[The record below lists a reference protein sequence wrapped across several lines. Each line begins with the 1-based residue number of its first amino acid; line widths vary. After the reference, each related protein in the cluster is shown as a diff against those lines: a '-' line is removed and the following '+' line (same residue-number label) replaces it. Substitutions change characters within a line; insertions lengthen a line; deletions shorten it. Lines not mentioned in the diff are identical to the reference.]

1 MSVTEIDDPAVA
13 KRALPAPAPR
23 RRGPL
28 AALTRGQGLV
38 GVVLVV
44 AVAAAGLLAHWL
56 APFGPNDQIVG
67 ANLLGPSAQ
76 HWLGTDQVNRDVYS
90 RVLHG
95 ITVNL
100 EIILVAVP
108 VGALIGSLLGLVS
121 TLHPVSDVLAQRL
134 FDVVLAFPALILAIA
149 LAAIIGPGAATVVVV
164 IVVAEVP
171 IFGRTIRTQV
181 LRIREQPFV
190 ESAEVIGASRW
201 WVLRRHVLPNTLEP
215 LAVQIALSLSIAVFV
230 ESGMSFV
237 GIGVRPPDPSL
248 GSIISDAVPNLDA
261 NPAFAIGPL
270 VVVAVLVLGFLL
282 VAQALGSA
290 RRA

>member
-13 KRALPAPAPR
+13 DRALSAPPQR
-23 RRGPL
+23 RRETL

-44 AVAAAGLLAHWL
+44 AVVAAGLLAHWL
-56 APFGPNDQIVG
+56 APFGPTEQIAG

-95 ITVNL
+95 ITINL
-100 EIILVAVP
+100 EIIFVAVP

-149 LAAIIGPGAATVVVV
+149 LAAIIGPGATTVVVV

-181 LRIREQPFV
+181 LRVREQPFV

-215 LAVQIALSLSIAVFV
+215 LAVQVALSLSIAVFV

-237 GIGVRPPDPSL
+237 GIGVRPPEPSL

-270 VVVAVLVLGFLL
+270 VVVAALVLGFLL

-290 RRA
+290 RRV